1 MDEFIHEAFFNSIK
15 LAIKEKMTPMDSSV
29 FYSNYMLL
37 YKNEDVT
44 LDLKHSSY
52 KKIGK
57 FF

>member
-1 MDEFIHEAFFNSIK
+1 MDEFIQEAFFNSIK

-29 FYSNYMLL
+29 LYSNFMLL
-37 YKNEDVT
+37 YKNDEVT